1 MKKFAL
7 VSWTA
12 IVPASLAAQTVEP
25 PSRWADVPAY
35 GMNVPAAAAAQA
47 APGVS
52 WRGAAPM
59 APRMAPQ
66 MHARPT
72 PPAMTHRPGMRPPQH
87 PGMRPPHHAMRP
99 PHHPGMRPPVVGRPN
114 PGMHHRFPHI
124 RRINRGH
131 FVPQFWWGP
140 QFHVQNW
147 GLYGFSQP
155 YEDTRWIRYYDD
167 AYLIDREGRVRDG
180 RYGLDW
186 DRYGE
191 RWDYE
196 RGIPEYVGDGDFQPD
211 DRDYA
216 WVEGSDER
224 YAEAE
229 DGDQDY
235 AEDNGEEYGE
245 VYEQRAE
252 KHHGRSYEQHVAYPG
267 GCQPPPPGYYSCGY
281 GYGYPVVITETTV
294 TTAPRVTVHTVYK
307 DVTVKHRPKA
317 KPYYRPKPKRY
328 RSPPPYT
335 GGEKG

>member
-1 MKKFAL
+1 MKKLAL
-7 VSWTA
+7 VSLAA
-12 IVPASLAAQTVEP
+12 IVPAGLAAQTVEP

-35 GMNVPAAAAAQA
+35 GINVPAAAAGPA

-52 WRGAAPM
+52 WQRGGPAPT

-66 MHARPT
+66 MHRPG
-72 PPAMTHRPGMRPPQH
+72 PPAMVPGPGTRPHPGMRPPQH
-87 PGMRPPHHAMRP
+87 AMRP
-99 PHHPGMRPPVVGRPN
+99 PHPGNMHGPVVGHPN

-191 RWDYE
+191 RWDYA

-224 YAEAE
+224 YA
-229 DGDQDY
+229 DVGDYD
-235 AEDNGEEYGE
+235 DDYGE
-245 VYEQRAE
+245 VYEERAE
-252 KHHGRSYEQHVAYPG
+252 HHAPRYQPPVAYPG

-281 GYGYPVVITETTV
+281 GYPLVVTETTV
-294 TTAPRVTVHTVYK
+294 TTAPKVVVRTVYK
-307 DVTVKHRPKA
+307 DVTVKQRPKA
-317 KPYYRPKPKRY
+317 KRYYKTKVKRY